1 MFARSLLI
9 LVTSLS
15 TFACAGEDPVLLG
28 SGTYAMTADS
38 NGEPLEDWADV
49 TLSIDTE
56 ALTLTITGDSIDVA
70 TDLTELPEDE
80 WELNCPTNFSAVSL
94 ETFGTADAITL
105 GDTTLDEPR
114 LFADGCQG
122 DEGTTAT
129 TAWLSSKAYQT
140 ETGASGVG
148 MYYLEQQ

>member
-1 MFARSLLI
+1 MSVRSLLV
-9 LVTSLS
+9 LATTLS

-28 SGTYAMTADS
+28 SGTYAITADS
-38 NGEPLEDWADV
+38 NGEPLKDWADV
-49 TLSIDTE
+49 TVTIDTE
-56 ALTLTITGDSIDVA
+56 ALTLTIAGDSVDVA

-105 GDTTLDEPR
+105 GDTTLDEP
-114 LFADGCQG
+114 LLANGCQG

-140 ETGASGVG
+140 ETGASEEG